1 MFTGEEEWELC
12 SAATALSWDALSKAD
27 PRSSGVPGSFHS
39 RFHGKGREGVFVS
52 CCFNDAFGLYV
63 LSLCP
68 RRFGSCRAGKIH
80 LEICLKTTGVCPKPV
95 CVVPGRI
102 KTRSNP
108 GVRWVSAGAAP
119 AAGVGLEQILSA
131 W

>member
-1 MFTGEEEWELC
+1 MYLEAFIPV
-12 SAATALSWDALSKAD
+12 SM
-27 PRSSGVPGSFHS
+27 
-39 RFHGKGREGVFVS
+39 GREGVFVL
-52 CCFNDAFGLYV
+52 CCFNSAFGLYV

-102 KTRSNP
+102 KTQSNP